1 MRGYFLRYESIF
13 FILMVIYLSYIARL
27 LSKKFN
33 ITMAILL
40 LICSFYFPAKLVF
53 GKILYDPFTP
63 QDINVACDMGRDW
76 VKGKLGLYMQGF
88 CK

>member
-1 MRGYFLRYESIF
+1 
-13 FILMVIYLSYIARL
+13 
-27 LSKKFN
+27 
-33 ITMAILL
+33 MAIIL
-40 LICSFYFPAKLVF
+40 LISSFYFPAKLVS
-53 GKILYDPFTP
+53 GKIFYDPFTS